1 MASIP
6 APNGSNIA
14 LYATVARSSGRKAGT
29 MTHAFIIP
37 TQELGTAIVWME
49 AAYSSGQACTID
61 LQSRV
66 IAIECRSPMAAN
78 QIATRVSD
86 RPGWR
91 REQDLWLF
99 LEVLEPCVDF
109 NAECE
114 FAYEIVGDCD
124 FSDKCEV
131 AECWVVEGG
140 VASIGAEDEFREAA
154 CVGKFRSDAAD
165 CEQI

>member
-1 MASIP
+1 MANIP
-6 APNGSNIA
+6 APDGSNNA
-14 LYATVARSSGRKAGT
+14 PYATVARSTGQKAGA

-37 TQELGTAIVWME
+37 TQELGVAIARME

-61 LQSRV
+61 VQSRV

-109 NAECE
+109 DAECE

-131 AECWVVEGG
+131 AECRIME
-140 VASIGAEDEFREAA
+140 IGWPSQSK
-154 CVGKFRSDAAD
+154 GP
-165 CEQI
+165 